1 MRVTP
6 VVLIASAAWLASPIP
21 GAPAVA
27 DRTQGHVEGTV
38 RNEEGLA
45 IPGAQVTGPSQLSAT
60 ANGDGFYRLD
70 NVGAGEVDLRAAA
83 AGYRTSTVR
92 VRVVDDST
100 TRADFALSREAVARS
115 RGDPPVTGH

>member
-6 VVLIASAAWLASPIP
+6 LVLIASAAWLASPIP
-21 GAPAVA
+21 AAPAAA

-38 RNEEGLA
+38 RNEEGIA

-60 ANGDGFYRLD
+60 ANDDGFYRLD

-100 TRADFALSREAVARS
+100 TRADFALVREAVARS
-115 RGDPPVTGH
+115 RADPPVTSH

>member
-6 VVLIASAAWLASPIP
+6 SVLILTAAWLA
-21 GAPAVA
+21 APASATPALPERV
-27 DRTQGHVEGTV
+27 QGHVEGAV
-38 RNEEGLA
+38 RNEEGIA

-60 ANGDGFYRLD
+60 TNADGFYRLD
-70 NVGAGEVDLRAAA
+70 NVVVGEVDLRAAA

-100 TRADFALSREAVARS
+100 TRADFALAREIGVNSR
-115 RGDPPVTGH
+115 

>member
-21 GAPAVA
+21 APPAGS

-38 RNEEGLA
+38 RNEEGIA

-70 NVGAGEVDLRAAA
+70 NVGAGEVDLKAAA
-83 AGYRTSTVR
+83 PGYRTSTVR

-100 TRADFALSREAVARS
+100 TRADFALSREIRVDS
-115 RGDPPVTGH
+115 R